1 MRIKLKKSK
10 ASIGLSL
17 FFLILALSLLSF
29 VSYSFGLNEQVNGTS
44 LDDGYLFF
52 DENGFN
58 LADTT
63 SIYLYAGH
71 IDGSGMAFDNY
82 RTKIRFNT
90 SSIPMTA
97 SISSAT
103 LKLYVQSSAG
113 SGNGC
118 KLMLSNISDFETL
131 GVEDWDTDETNINSS
146 WATMNSTLTG
156 TIITQEVS
164 SSIIRGGMTTF
175 SLNSTYELNDS
186 TGASCY
192 TVFNSNNHVTVSTR
206 LFLNITYTLDS
217 CTPPVQ
223 PNNWTINLTHSCN
236 ITGYANLNLT
246 PGGINYVDNGDVFF
260 NNVNLTVGFFER
272 LSGDA
277 GTSGDIWLFNGSYIL
292 RK

>member
-1 MRIKLKKSK
+1 MIKKSK
-10 ASIGLSL
+10 FTKVQILLLTIL
-17 FFLILALSLLSF
+17 FLTI
-29 VSYSFGLNEQVNGTS
+29 FGLIGGKYYHYIKNREVGQATAKRVSANKPIA
-44 LDDGYLFF
+44 FF
-52 DENGFN
+52 FN
-58 LADTT
+58 
-63 SIYLYAGH
+63 
-71 IDGSGMAFDNY
+71 
-82 RTKIRFNT
+82 
-90 SSIPMTA
+90 
-97 SISSAT
+97 
-103 LKLYVQSSAG
+103 
-113 SGNGC
+113 
-118 KLMLSNISDFETL
+118 
-131 GVEDWDTDETNINSS
+131 ETNINSS

-206 LFLNITYTLDS
+206 PFLNITYTLDS